1 MSTPFLVSRGDTNL
15 VGDIWPGDGS
25 TVLLLHAGV
34 ADRRSWDLVAPE
46 VSKHA
51 TVASYDRRGFGDSAP
66 GTTSFTHLQDL
77 RSVLDHLQIEK
88 AWLVGSSAGGKL
100 ALDAALSMP
109 ERVAGLV
116 LLSPAASGAPLPASE
131 IIEPELL
138 RLDEQIGEADER
150 GDLDGVN
157 RLEIHLWL
165 DGPREREGRIVGES
179 RELALDMNR
188 IALANGVS
196 ESSDDV
202 IDAWSRL
209 KEVGV
214 PTTVACGAFDANHI
228 LVRSEE
234 LGQRI
239 PMARYLVLDGMAHL
253 PYLEDPFAVAELIIG
268 AITGPPQL
276 TSAR

>member
-77 RSVLDHLQIEK
+77 RSVLDHLQIAE

-116 LLSPAASGAPLPASE
+116 LLSPAVSGAPPPATELVDPEMLQIDEE
-131 IIEPELL
+131 IV
-138 RLDEQIGEADER
+138 RADER
-150 GDLDGVN
+150 GNLDEVN

-165 DGPREREGRIVGES
+165 DGPRERVGRVVGAP
-179 RELALDMNR
+179 RELAFDMNR
-188 IALANGVS
+188 AALANGIS
-196 ESSDDV
+196 ESSV
-202 IDAWSRL
+202 HMIDAWSRL
-209 KEVGV
+209 TEVGV
-214 PTTVACGAFDANHI
+214 PTTVACGAFDANHV
-228 LVRSEE
+228 LLRSEE
-234 LGQRI
+234 LCQRI
-239 PMARYLVLDGMAHL
+239 PAATYVVLNGMAHL
-253 PYLEDPFAVAELIIG
+253 PYLEDPLAVAELVLG
-268 AITGPPQL
+268 AISDP
-276 TSAR
+276 S